1 LQLEN
6 QRLTDKLLSP
16 FTRKKQASSIAA
28 NKQYF
33 TVAGGLINLLDIF
46 RSLIRASAWL
56 VALTFVTDG
65 SGLSNQIWNGQS

>member
-16 FTRKKQASSIAA
+16 SLKKAASSIAG
-28 NKQYF
+28 KQQYF

-46 RSLIRASAWL
+46 RSLIRAQL
-56 VALTFVTDG
+56 VG
-65 SGLSNQIWNGQS
+65 SMTICH